1 MNTRTG
7 TSTRTCCTK
16 PTKSK
21 MLLSSLTLLGLVA
34 SVNAAQSMPYVR
46 TKDLQGVADPENAK
60 WISMS
65 KDIDFLPV
73 DDLPKK
79 KRPSK
84 RARSLENDEEEE
96 DDAEYYAD
104 EDGDGTGEW
113 EKYNPYSVQPFVE
126 GMGDYDEYQQAWR
139 LLGFM
144 IDCNSVSSEEQDEHG
159 GSGSADVSEDG
170 CARYVLWAAV
180 SGLWALAF
188 PFLAYLC
195 FGTFSN
201 FLLDGLICDSM
212 STWSTKAVGSESTS
226 TTMKQPRSGI
236 AQLVSML
243 REVMEGHDA
252 PGWIATW
259 RTPTFRF

>member
-84 RARSLENDEEEE
+84 RARSLENEEEEE

-144 IDCNSVSSEEQDEHG
+144 KIRKCSTR
-159 GSGSADVSEDG
+159 
-170 CARYVLWAAV
+170 CAASYRPPKKTV
-180 SGLWALAF
+180 
-188 PFLAYLC
+188 PP
-195 FGTFSN
+195 
-201 FLLDGLICDSM
+201 
-212 STWSTKAVGSESTS
+212 S
-226 TTMKQPRSGI
+226 TTDPIRSLPLGI
-236 AQLVSML
+236 NNVFT
-243 REVMEGHDA
+243 R
-252 PGWIATW
+252 P
-259 RTPTFRF
+259 